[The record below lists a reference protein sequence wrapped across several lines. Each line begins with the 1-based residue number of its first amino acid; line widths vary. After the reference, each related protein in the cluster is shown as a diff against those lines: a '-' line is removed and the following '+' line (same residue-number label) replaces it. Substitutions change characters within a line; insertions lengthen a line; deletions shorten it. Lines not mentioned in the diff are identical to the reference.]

1 MMRRSVDQA
10 RLDRLMVELGRRA
23 RGPGRIYLTGGA
35 TALLFGW
42 RGSTVDV
49 DLKLD
54 PEPPGIFEAIAQ
66 LKDELE
72 MNVELASP
80 DQFIPPVPGWRER
93 SIHIV
98 RCGEI
103 DFYHFDLVS
112 QSLAKLARG
121 YDRDLDDVR
130 AMLDRGLV
138 AADQLL
144 EGFEQIEADLLRYPG
159 IDSTAFA
166 HRARSFVE
174 RNRA

>member
-1 MMRRSVDQA
+1 MRRPLGQA
-10 RLDRLMVELGRRA
+10 RLERLLEELGRRA

-42 RGSTVDV
+42 RRSTVDV

-54 PEPPGIFEAIAQ
+54 PKPAGIFEAIAQ
-66 LKDELE
+66 LKEELQ

-93 SIHIV
+93 SIHIG
-98 RCGEI
+98 RWGEV

-121 YDRDLDDVR
+121 QDRDVDDVR
-130 AMLDRGLV
+130 AMIDRNLV
-138 AADQLL
+138 VAEQLA
-144 EGFEQIEADLLRYPG
+144 EGIEQIEGDLLRYPG
-159 IDSTAFA
+159 VDSVAFVQ
-166 HRARSFVE
+166 RVRSFVE
-174 RNRA
+174 NCRA